1 MSGANTVNWRVWT
14 AFAIVVVLTA
24 VSGTLGVLRGQGRII
39 EPTSENVTH
48 IEVDLELPYQGTV
61 SVTYP
66 EASASDDLLVVVA
79 ALRDIHE
86 LLDQYFVPYEDPDD
100 VRVRRRRGQVSTSF
114 PIFAKERLD
123 FIFPEVVLVGSWIPL
138 WETLRVTV
146 LLPRGYEVTETMHD
160 GFEEDFEADERTG
173 RWELTGLT
181 RTGGRADFTI
191 RYSRADGNGREEP

>member
-1 MSGANTVNWRVWT
+1 MNWRVWT
-14 AFAIVVVLTA
+14 AFATVVAITS
-24 VSGTLGVLRGQGRII
+24 VSGTLGYLSGQGRII

-66 EASASDDLLVVVA
+66 EASASDDLWVVVA
-79 ALRDIHE
+79 ALRDINE

-123 FIFPEVVLVGSWIPL
+123 FIFPEVVLTGSWIPL

-146 LLPRGYEVTETMHD
+146 LLPRGYEVADTNHEGLEG
-160 GFEEDFEADERTG
+160 GFEIDEHRG
-173 RWELTGLT
+173 RWELTGQT
-181 RTGGRADFTI
+181 RTGGRADFSI
-191 RYSRADGNGREEP
+191 RYLRADGTGREAP